1 MPAFR
6 QVPRKPWPFVS
17 QFFAI
22 SRSAATRNLPASP
35 RKGDTARDPDVF
47 NHKGC
52 FRKFF
57 RFKRP
62 SPPIHDSHIQFTV
75 NRPAGVRGIAAL
87 FVAVAAYLLTVAL
100 IMLVAPGTLSMAT
113 GAPLL
118 FGLELAGPYMFLLVA
133 AAAAFTAWGLWCL
146 HNWARR
152 VAALAA
158 LIGIVMLVPKVSG
171 DVSGGRYGILALG
184 GLQIMI
190 RVLIAWYLYQAP
202 VIQAFEPH

>member
-1 MPAFR
+1 
-6 QVPRKPWPFVS
+6 
-17 QFFAI
+17 
-22 SRSAATRNLPASP
+22 
-35 RKGDTARDPDVF
+35 
-47 NHKGC
+47 
-52 FRKFF
+52 
-57 RFKRP
+57 
-62 SPPIHDSHIQFTV
+62 V

-87 FVAVAAYLLTVAL
+87 FAAVAAYLLTVAL

-133 AAAAFTAWGLWCL
+133 AASALTAWGLWCL

-152 VAALAA
+152 VATLAA

-171 DVSGGRYGILALG
+171 DVSGARYGILALG